1 MQPAPKRPKPP
12 PSPFRWFDSSPE
24 VIRLVVMMYVKYPL
38 SLRNVEDLLF
48 ERGIDIC
55 HETVRL
61 WWNRFGPM
69 FAGEI
74 RRKRVHHMRQFTH
87 WRWHLDEM
95 YVRINGEMRYLWRAI
110 DHEGEVLESFV
121 TKERDKAAALTFIKK
136 AIKRHGRP
144 KAVVTDGLRSYTAAL
159 SDLGAEDRQEVGRWL
174 NNRAENSHLPF
185 RRRER
190 AMARFRRMKTLQKF
204 SSVHASVHNHFAQ
217 ERHLVSRQDYK
228 ERRSAA
234 LAEWR
239 SVME

>member
-1 MQPAPKRPKPP
+1 MAR
-12 PSPFRWFDSSPE
+12 SDNPFRYFHSSPE
-24 VIRLVVMMYVKYPL
+24 LIRQVVMLYVRFPL

-48 ERGIDIC
+48 ERGYDLC

-74 RRKRVHHMRQFTH
+74 RRRRVSHMRGFRH

-95 YVRINGEMRYLWRAI
+95 YVKLNGEMIYLWRAV
-110 DHEGEVLESFV
+110 DHEGEILESYI
-121 TKERDKAAALTFIKK
+121 TKTRDKGAALAFMKK
-136 AIKRHGRP
+136 TLKRHGAP
-144 KAVVTDGLRSYTAAL
+144 EAIVTDGLRSYRAAMVE
-159 SDLGAEDRQEVGRWL
+159 LGNEDKQEIGRWT

-190 AMARFRRMKTLQKF
+190 AMLRFRRMKTLQKF
-204 SSVHASVHNHFAQ
+204 ASVHANVHNHFAL
-217 ERHLVSRQDYK
+217 ERHLIDRQTYK

-234 LAEWR
+234 LAEWQALA
-239 SVME
+239 S